1 MAISAANALNQIAA
15 ALAGNSSPFII
26 DKASLANA
34 AAGLIFSLWR
44 ATGQP
49 GQGAIPTAAAV
60 CTKAL
65 PGAINFTNQTSPVE
79 SYFGYISVT
88 NTNNSG
94 MSLMMRDRIA
104 HQAGL
109 ALNVSP
115 AAQTTNLPIDL
126 QTLAPAAARIGAAD
140 WSDIEWFLDV
150 YADGGATASNAT
162 INVTY
167 NNGTTGNLNVI
178 AVGGTLRAGRSISL
192 TPFIP
197 AAQQGLFIRGINS
210 VTLSASTG
218 TAGNFGFTARR
229 HKFKMPMSTANLA
242 TDRDWAGLRLAEV
255 PNDACLELQVI
266 CSTTSTG
273 AIRGEGD
280 IIHA

>member
-1 MAISAANALNQIAA
+1 MAISAANAVNQIAA
-15 ALAGNSSPFII
+15 ALAGNNSPFIV
-26 DKASLANA
+26 DKASIASA

-49 GQGAIPTAAAV
+49 GQGAIPTAPAV

-65 PGAINFTNQTSPVE
+65 AGAIAFNNQTSPVT

-88 NTNNSG
+88 NSNNSG
-94 MSLMMRDRIA
+94 MSLFMRDRIA

-109 ALNVSP
+109 VLNVTTS
-115 AAQTTNLPIDL
+115 QTTNLPIDL
-126 QTLAPAAARIGAAD
+126 QTLAPPATRVGAANY
-140 WSDIEWFLDV
+140 SDIEWFLDI
-150 YADGGATASNAT
+150 YGDGGATASNAT
-162 INVTY
+162 VNVTY
-167 NNGTTGNLNVI
+167 DDGTTGNLNVI
-178 AVGGTLRAGRSISL
+178 AVGGTLRTGRSISL

-197 AAQQGLFIRGINS
+197 AAQQGKFIRGINS
-210 VTLSASTG
+210 VILSASTG
-218 TAGNFGFTARR
+218 TAGNVGFTARR
-229 HKFKMPMSTANLA
+229 HKFKMPMSTVNLA
-242 TDRDWAGLRLAEV
+242 TDRDWAQLRLAEV
-255 PNDACLELQVI
+255 PNDACLEMLVI